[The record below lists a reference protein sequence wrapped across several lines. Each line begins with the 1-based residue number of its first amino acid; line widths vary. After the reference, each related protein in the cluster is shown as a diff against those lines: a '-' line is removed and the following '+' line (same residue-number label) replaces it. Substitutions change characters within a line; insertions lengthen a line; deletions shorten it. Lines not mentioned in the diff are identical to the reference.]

1 MPKIGGYMSET
12 QAAIEA
18 SAVAITQK
26 VTVTSGATSFFAF
39 LAKVD
44 VIAWGGLC
52 VALIGLFI
60 QLYFAIAKN
69 RREKVEHEMR
79 KAEHQLRILKLKDE
93 CNVKN

>member
-1 MPKIGGYMSET
+1 MSET

-52 VALIGLFI
+52 IALAGLFI
-60 QLYFAIAKN
+60 QLYFAVAKN
-69 RREKVEHEMR
+69 RREEIEHE
-79 KAEHQLRILKLKDE
+79 LRVKKLEGK
-93 CNVKN
+93 CNVKD